1 MSLAIGAS
9 KWAALREGVA
19 VDDMMM
25 EMGSAADYK
34 ANRRRA
40 GPSCDLIA
48 RFSAVRPMSAPR
60 SDITGADEL

>member
-1 MSLAIGAS
+1 MSLAIGVS
-9 KWAALREGVA
+9 RWAALREGEA
-19 VDDMMM
+19 VDDMIM

-40 GPSCDLIA
+40 GPSCDVIA

-60 SDITGADEL
+60 SGAADAGAL